1 MRKRIYTMVHLYDSS
16 KVSVFYKWF
25 MVTVISLSLL
35 VLTTREVTVITRRID
50 FFCLIV
56 FLVDYFL
63 RWITAD
69 YKFNKHH
76 ITAFLR
82 YPFRLISLIDLLS
95 IIALACPLFG
105 FLESLFLLKIFR
117 IVRIFRY
124 SKGARMILRILVR
137 AKKSLYAVGTFA
149 IGYLLISA
157 IIMFHVEPQTFATFF
172 DALYWSTVS
181 LTTVGYGDLTPVSEV
196 GRMVAML
203 SSFFGI
209 AIVALPAAVV
219 TAEYINLYHDK

>member
-1 MRKRIYTMVHLYDSS
+1 MRKKIYTMVHLYDGS
-16 KVSVFYKWF
+16 KVSIFYKWF
-25 MVTVISLSLL
+25 MVTAISLSLL
-35 VLTTREVTVITRRID
+35 VLTTREVTAITRGID
-50 FFCLIV
+50 LFCLII

-69 YKFNKHH
+69 YKFKNYR
-76 ITAFLR
+76 ITSFLR

-95 IIALACPLFG
+95 IIALACPLLG
-105 FLESLFLLKIFR
+105 FFESIFLLKIFR

-124 SKGARMILRILVR
+124 SKGARMILRIMVR

-157 IIMFHVEPQTFATFF
+157 IIMFHVEPQTFPTFF

-181 LTTVGYGDLTPVSEV
+181 LTTVGYGDLTPISEV
-196 GRMVAML
+196 GRIVAMM

-219 TAEYINLYHDK
+219 TAEYINLYHNQ